1 MKHTIILFSLLL
13 TAGCNLEKT
22 TSKST
27 NDRGQNQYMVRYNV
41 SGVPEIFTTD
51 KVIWSGTTGAIK
63 FVDQNGVPRTVSGT
77 FEIIHLS
84 DIYNHER

>member
-1 MKHTIILFSLLL
+1 
-13 TAGCNLEKT
+13 
-22 TSKST
+22 
-27 NDRGQNQYMVRYNV
+27 MVRYNV

-63 FVDQNGVPRTVSGT
+63 FVDQNGVPRTISGT